1 MAGRG
6 AASVT
11 HPKQLTARDKQARCL
26 ELRIMGH
33 TLEEIAAQTG
43 YSNASAVSKA
53 ITAQLKRR
61 EKPLAD
67 ELAAIHMA
75 RLEVAAKKV
84 MGKLVKDGLSTR
96 AIGQATLALQR
107 ILAQQSRYVDVYSQ
121 GQGLG
126 PVVSLLEQLLDP
138 ANAPDGADPD
148 DSMTVEIVS
157 DSPE

>member
-1 MAGRG
+1 MARG
-6 AASVT
+6 AAST
-11 HPKQLTARDKQARCL
+11 TRPANLTTRERQAKCL

-33 TLEEIAAQTG
+33 TLEEIAASTG
-43 YSNASAVSKA
+43 YSSAASVSNAISSA
-53 ITAQLKRR
+53 LKRR

-126 PVVSLLEQLLDP
+126 PVVSLLEKLLDP